1 MRQDCSAYA
10 EEPLRTVGLL
20 EAAHQYSLQDMCGSA
35 SIPVPTVLP
44 IQERQLNNLKSNGR
58 HCRIVCARV
67 PARSWQT
74 RRAVSKQLLVLRRR
88 DRHPAVAVELT
99 GARTVTGTRPDNAS
113 EWPYL
118 LGLLAMI
125 KCSICSYQCD
135 N

>member
-58 HCRIVCARV
+58 HGRIVCARV

-74 RRAVSKQLLVLRRR
+74 RRAVSKQVLVLRRR
-88 DRHPAVAVELT
+88 DWHPAVAVELT
-99 GARTVTGTRPDNAS
+99 GPPTVTGTRPDNAS
-113 EWPYL
+113 E
-118 LGLLAMI
+118 
-125 KCSICSYQCD
+125 
-135 N
+135 

>member
-1 MRQDCSAYA
+1 MVGMVGSFAPAC
-10 EEPLRTVGLL
+10 LRV
-20 EAAHQYSLQDMCGSA
+20 
-35 SIPVPTVLP
+35 
-44 IQERQLNNLKSNGR
+44 RGR
-58 HCRIVCARV
+58 LDVRF
-67 PARSWQT
+67 
-74 RRAVSKQLLVLRRR
+74 SKQLLVLRRR